1 MRPTNADFQSQHSP
15 LHPPHLLHAYL
26 MLLALRSTGKQWM
39 AFYNCGE
46 LSGASQKRRQC
57 VNRKDRLRTESP
69 LLIRLACCLHYA
81 QPPVCPRRG

>member
-1 MRPTNADFQSQHSP
+1 MGLAEFQPQHSP

-26 MLLALRSTGKQWM
+26 MLLALRSTGKAWM

-57 VNRKDRLRTESP
+57 VLPAHSFPALPWKDD
-69 LLIRLACCLHYA
+69 
-81 QPPVCPRRG
+81 RRRAH